1 MVPLAPLLQAS
12 VSPSVKWAE
21 VLWASHPAA
30 VTAGSTPSL
39 SNPAFQTHHHGWV
52 GILQKAANRPKSQ
65 LGSGRASCSTGVTA
79 PCAWGCSARV
89 LWQLR
94 GSRGS
99 VTPRGAEQGDLPAG
113 MRGCGGTGGSLAR
126 AVSRS
131 RLPSSG
137 SAALGKQEGR
147 GCESRGEAG
156 EGAWGRNSSG
166 LGAGDHP
173 WGCSCAK
180 RDPCVCPA
188 ARSCPSVSPQPCKGG
203 FCAPLN
209 AGVGRERGKP
219 GQTGACRLLMNTP
232 A

>member
-1 MVPLAPLLQAS
+1 MVPLAPLLRAS
-12 VSPSVKWAE
+12 VSPSAKWAE
-21 VLWASHPAA
+21 VLGASHPAA
-30 VTAGSTPSL
+30 VTAGSTPPL

-65 LGSGRASCSTGVTA
+65 LGSGRASCSTGATA
-79 PCAWGCSARV
+79 PCVRGCSARV

-147 GCESRGEAG
+147 GCESQGEAG

-173 WGCSCAK
+173 WGCPCAK
-180 RDPCVCPA
+180 RDPRACPA
-188 ARSCPSVSPQPCKGG
+188 ARSCPSVPPRPCKEG
-203 FCAPLN
+203 FCVPLN
-209 AGVGRERGKP
+209 AGVGRERGKL